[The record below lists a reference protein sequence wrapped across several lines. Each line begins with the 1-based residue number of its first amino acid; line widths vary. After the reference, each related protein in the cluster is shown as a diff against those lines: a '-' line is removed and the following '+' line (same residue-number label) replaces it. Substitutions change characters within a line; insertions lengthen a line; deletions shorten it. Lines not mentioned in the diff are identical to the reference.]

1 MNGIIQALIPSGLQA
16 KVGVIYAVAGSA
28 LTYAFD
34 WNDALALLCYVMMLD
49 YLSGVM
55 ASYFNPELDLD
66 SHIGFMGICKK
77 IAILLLVSL
86 MYRLSVALG
95 QPMVYF
101 AIIWFYVG
109 NESLSVVE
117 NLAKCGVPFPKKLKD
132 SLKQLKEMEGDKKL

>member
-1 MNGIIQALIPSGLQA
+1 MNELLQALIPSDLQV
-16 KVGVIYAVAGSA
+16 KVGCVYVVAGSA

-49 YLSGVM
+49 YLSGIM
-55 ASYFNPELDLD
+55 ASYFNPELHLD
-66 SHIGFMGICKK
+66 SNIGFMGICKK
-77 IAILLLVSL
+77 IAVLLLVSL

-101 AIIWFYVG
+101 AILWFYVG

-132 SLKQLKEMEGDKKL
+132 SLKQLKEIKGDKKL